1 MKPDFVLTV
10 ADRFETMATAIA
22 SSYMNIPLIHTQGG
36 EVTGSI
42 DESVRHAI
50 TKLAHVHFP
59 ATERAQKFLL
69 KMGENAE
76 SIFLCGC
83 PAMDLLND
91 VNEADLNSIINQEN
105 FGVGDEIDPKSPYIV
120 ILQHPVTTE
129 FGSAGKQIKETLNA
143 AKRLNKEGI
152 QVLWLWPNVDA
163 GSDEISKVLRTF
175 REKENSRKFHFYKN
189 FLPEDYA
196 AVINS
201 CSCIIGNSSSGIRE
215 ASFLGVPSVNIGSRQ
230 HARERASNCM
240 TVDYNTSEIY
250 SAARK
255 QIDHGRYEPSKM
267 FGDGRAG
274 VKIVDIIA
282 TLQPNIQKT
291 LSYLEEFNV

>member
-1 MKPDFVLTV
+1 M
-10 ADRFETMATAIA
+10 
-22 SSYMNIPLIHTQGG
+22 
-36 EVTGSI
+36 
-42 DESVRHAI
+42 
-50 TKLAHVHFP
+50 
-59 ATERAQKFLL
+59 
-69 KMGENAE
+69 
-76 SIFLCGC
+76 
-83 PAMDLLND
+83 
-91 VNEADLNSIINQEN
+91 
-105 FGVGDEIDPKSPYIV
+105 
-120 ILQHPVTTE
+120 
-129 FGSAGKQIKETLNA
+129 
-143 AKRLNKEGI
+143 
-152 QVLWLWPNVDA
+152 LWLWPNVDA

-175 REKENSRKFHFYKN
+175 REKENPQISLLQKL
-189 FLPEDYA
+189 LPEDYT
-196 AVINS
+196 VINS